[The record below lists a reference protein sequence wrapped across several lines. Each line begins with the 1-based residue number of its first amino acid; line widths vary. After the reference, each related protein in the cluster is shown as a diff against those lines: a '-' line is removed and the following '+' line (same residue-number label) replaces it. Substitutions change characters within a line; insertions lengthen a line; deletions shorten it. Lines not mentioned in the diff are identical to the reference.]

1 MALFPTDVL
10 FRRLRIGFLDRRHLE
25 ECLGVV
31 CDVFGE
37 ELGWNEKEKN
47 DVYKGELEKI
57 KKMDL

>member
-31 CDVFGE
+31 CDVFAE
-37 ELGWNEKEKN
+37 ELGWDEKQKK
-47 DVYKGELEKI
+47 DVEKGEMEKI
-57 KKMDL
+57 